1 MAQVSLP
8 FADARAL
15 TAVEALM
22 SATVTFPGQQLL
34 VGVWLIRPAGATA
47 EGTHGCKAPKSLHK
61 FPEEVMPRVCL
72 VNCLQRKE
80 KNFSL
85 SPTLQAACNVQRV
98 LIKHCVIK
106 ACEVIIAR

>member
-15 TAVEALM
+15 TTVKALM
-22 SATVTFPGQQLL
+22 SATATFPGQQLL

-47 EGTHGCKAPKSLHK
+47 EGTHGCKAPKSLQK
-61 FPEEVMPRVCL
+61 FSEEVMPRVCVANL
-72 VNCLQRKE
+72 TAE

-106 ACEVIIAR
+106 ACEVMIAR

>member
-1 MAQVSLP
+1 MAQVPLP

-22 SATVTFPGQQLL
+22 SATATFPGQQLL
-34 VGVWLIRPAGATA
+34 VGVWLICPAGTTA
-47 EGTHGCKAPKSLHK
+47 EGTHGCKALKSFQK
-61 FPEEVMPRVCL
+61 FSEEVMPRMCVA
-72 VNCLQRKE
+72 NSTAE

-98 LIKHCVIK
+98 LIKHCAIK
-106 ACEVIIAR
+106 ACEVILAR